1 MSDPTAAPQLD
12 TAETD
17 RQVPEQAAL
26 EAMQGVN
33 QKWREQLNSALNIEA
48 SVHVAGGQTT
58 TGNVVGDSLT
68 EATEIYRIAVEA
80 DGKNEVLVAFRE
92 ETEQPFLGD
101 LLEASETGKFLPLTE
116 AFANALIEQ
125 LRSSSATAESAGVEL
140 AKPEDVSL
148 DEQPI
153 VEVTVQV
160 KVDSGEL
167 SVVQLLPLKLVSL
180 LVAGVQTV
188 APAAS
193 PSETIPVQEAEFEAL
208 PQEEQA
214 EDGRAPR
221 NLEMLYGLK
230 LDIAVELGRTRMP
243 IREVLKLARGTII
256 ELESLPGDPV
266 DIFVNGR
273 KFAEGEVVVV
283 EEHFG
288 VRITHLVTPE
298 ERARNVEET
307 T

>member
-1 MSDPTAAPQLD
+1 MSDPTAAPQPD
-12 TAETD
+12 TAETHH
-17 RQVPEQAAL
+17 QVSEQAAL
-26 EAMQGVN
+26 EALQGVN
-33 QKWREQLNSALNIEA
+33 QKWREQLTSALNIEA

-68 EATEIYRIAVEA
+68 EATEIYRIAIEA
-80 DGKNEVLVAFRE
+80 DGKNEVLIALRE
-92 ETEQPFLGD
+92 EAEQPFLGD
-101 LLEASETGKFLPLTE
+101 LLEASETGRFLPLAE
-116 AFANALIEQ
+116 AFANALIEL
-125 LRSSSATAESAGVEL
+125 LRSSSATAESGGVEL

-153 VEVTVQV
+153 VEATVEVQA
-160 KVDSGEL
+160 DGGEL
-167 SVVQLLPLKLVSL
+167 SVVQLLPLKLVAL

-188 APAAS
+188 ASAVF
-193 PSETIPVQEAEFEAL
+193 PSEAVPVQEAEFEAL
-208 PQEEQA
+208 PQEEHPK
-214 EDGRAPR
+214 DRPAPR
-221 NLEMLYGLK
+221 NLEVLFGLK
-230 LDIAVELGRTRMP
+230 LDIAVELGRARMP
-243 IREVLKLARGTII
+243 IREVLKLARGAIV